1 MTGTLVPIQA
11 PSSRPPDAPT
21 APGRRRPRR
30 RTVVIALA
38 TLAVVATGVGLDV
51 SARAD
56 HAAAR
61 RLLRTRRAE
70 LAATTTRL
78 HEARA
83 ALGDAQDGVASTQRD
98 TDLRARERR
107 DAQRSLTSTRSDLAG
122 ARTRLDGLHGILGL
136 QGGQIAA
143 LDTCLNGVSGALGA
157 VRSGGSNT
165 VVWRLRA
172 VDGSCRQVL
181 APGGEGAVFPFDFAD
196 PFVLRVGSTFYA
208 YSTNAGGGTIQI
220 IRSQDLRTWEWL
232 GNALAALPAWAAPD
246 TTWAPSVVARPGGYV
261 AYYTTRDAASGRQ
274 CISRAI
280 ASRPDGPFVDTSTGP
295 LVCQLDLGG
304 SIDPSPFVDVD
315 GTLWLVWKS
324 DGVDRIWS
332 MPMRADGLAPAW
344 WPTALLAPDQ
354 AWEHGVIEGP
364 SMTFAAGRY
373 WLFYSGGSWNGAGY
387 AQSYATCA
395 GPAGPCTKPQAG
407 PLLASHGTIAGPG
420 GGEVFTD
427 TMGGAWLAYH
437 AYTVPAVGYPNSR
450 TLHLLRLSFAYGRP
464 VLTPP
469 M

>member
-1 MTGTLVPIQA
+1 MLT
-11 PSSRPPDAPT
+11 
-21 APGRRRPRR
+21 
-30 RTVVIALA
+30 ALA
-38 TLAVVATGVGLDV
+38 LVGTGVGLDV

-56 HAAAR
+56 NAAAR
-61 RLLRTRRAE
+61 RLLRTRRAQ
-70 LAATTTRL
+70 LDATTRQLHATRGSL
-78 HEARA
+78 SDAR
-83 ALGDAQDGVASTQRD
+83 DGVASTQRD
-98 TDLRARERR
+98 VDTRARERANAR
-107 DAQRSLTSTRSDLAG
+107 HALTATQNDLAG
-122 ARTRLDGLHGILGL
+122 ARTQLDGLHGILGL
-136 QGGQIAA
+136 QAGQLAA
-143 LDTCLNGVSGALGA
+143 LDTCLHGVSDALGA
-157 VRSGGSNT
+157 LHGGAGNS
-165 VVWRLRA
+165 VVTHLRA

-196 PFVLRVGSTFYA
+196 PYVLRVGSTYYA
-208 YSTNAGGGTIQI
+208 YSTNAGGGTIQV

-232 GNALAALPAWAAPD
+232 GNALAWLPGWAAPN

-261 AYYTTRDAASGRQ
+261 AYYTTRDAASGKQ
-274 CISRAI
+274 CISVAT
-280 ASRPDGPFVDTSTGP
+280 ASRPDGPFVDTSSGP
-295 LVCQLDLGG
+295 LICQLDLGG

-332 MPMRADGLAPAW
+332 MPLRADGLAPGG

-354 AWEHGVIEGP
+354 AWENGVIEGP

-387 AQSYATCA
+387 AESYATCA
-395 GPAGPCTKPQAG
+395 GPMGPCTKPQPG

-427 TMGGAWLAYH
+427 TAGGLWLAYH

-469 M
+469 G